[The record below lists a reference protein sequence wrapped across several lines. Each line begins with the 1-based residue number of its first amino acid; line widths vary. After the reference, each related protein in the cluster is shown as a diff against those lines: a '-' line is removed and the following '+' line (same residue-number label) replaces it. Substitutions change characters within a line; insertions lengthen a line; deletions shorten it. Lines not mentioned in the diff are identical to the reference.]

1 MRIKF
6 YLFNQEAHPDIRH
19 CSVSCKKTGMQS
31 KSSKSF
37 SNCLEKFLCYYL
49 INSISLRFTNKTN
62 LWDSLISTAT
72 GVFTTQEGLDMVKQ
86 LYVQRQGEFGSA
98 EHIIEKSLKNIKEE
112 TKWSDENLPVIEKW
126 LDQYSTRIETSENSK
141 FMG

>member
-1 MRIKF
+1 
-6 YLFNQEAHPDIRH
+6 
-19 CSVSCKKTGMQS
+19 
-31 KSSKSF
+31 
-37 SNCLEKFLCYYL
+37 
-49 INSISLRFTNKTN
+49 
-62 LWDSLISTAT
+62 
-72 GVFTTQEGLDMVKQ
+72 MVKQ

-126 LDQYSTRIETSENSK
+126 LDGYSSSIKTSENSK

>member
-1 MRIKF
+1 MLS
-6 YLFNQEAHPDIRH
+6 LF
-19 CSVSCKKTGMQS
+19 
-31 KSSKSF
+31 
-37 SNCLEKFLCYYL
+37 
-49 INSISLRFTNKTN
+49 RFTNKTN
-62 LWDSLISTAT
+62 LWDSLIGTAT
-72 GVFTTQEGLDMVKQ
+72 GVFKTQEGYDMVKQ

-126 LDQYSTRIETSENSK
+126 LDNYSSRINKSENSK

>member
-1 MRIKF
+1 
-6 YLFNQEAHPDIRH
+6 
-19 CSVSCKKTGMQS
+19 
-31 KSSKSF
+31 
-37 SNCLEKFLCYYL
+37 
-49 INSISLRFTNKTN
+49 
-62 LWDSLISTAT
+62 
-72 GVFTTQEGLDMVKQ
+72 MVKQ

-126 LDQYSTRIETSENSK
+126 LDSYTSFINTAENNK

>member
-1 MRIKF
+1 MDTQRSLI
-6 YLFNQEAHPDIRH
+6 
-19 CSVSCKKTGMQS
+19 SCLKIGMKL
-31 KSSKSF
+31 KSGAVFKLHLYPSQFFF
-37 SNCLEKFLCYYL
+37 SNFYFPF
-49 INSISLRFTNKTN
+49 RFQDKTN
-62 LWDSLISTAT
+62 LWDNLISSAT
-72 GVFTTQEGLDMVKQ
+72 GVFTTQEGYDMVSA

-126 LDQYSTRIETSENSK
+126 LDDYLKTVNTADNK

>member
-1 MRIKF
+1 M
-6 YLFNQEAHPDIRH
+6 
-19 CSVSCKKTGMQS
+19 
-31 KSSKSF
+31 
-37 SNCLEKFLCYYL
+37 
-49 INSISLRFTNKTN
+49 
-62 LWDSLISTAT
+62 
-72 GVFTTQEGLDMVKQ
+72 FTTQEGYDMVKQ

-126 LDQYSTRIETSENSK
+126 LDTYTSFINKAENNK

>member
-1 MRIKF
+1 
-6 YLFNQEAHPDIRH
+6 
-19 CSVSCKKTGMQS
+19 
-31 KSSKSF
+31 
-37 SNCLEKFLCYYL
+37 
-49 INSISLRFTNKTN
+49 
-62 LWDSLISTAT
+62 
-72 GVFTTQEGLDMVKQ
+72 MVKQ

-126 LDQYSTRIETSENSK
+126 LDSYTSFINKAENNK